1 MKKIRRFLALLTL
14 FVGAAGPLSHAAAE
28 DMWVYRGYDDVDY
41 YLKDE
46 TIHLDGDDWLA
57 DVELVDPDGETKF
70 VATFRFRQTGR
81 WLDDIE
87 ERTVAMWWK
96 SKGKWIDMGLSSK
109 DPLAMALWVDGML
122 PYVGGDDAAS
132 EEGADPGADEA
143 AATDAEVAAGDASTV
158 DADAATDAT
167 LEP

>member
-1 MKKIRRFLALLTL
+1 MKWSTCLCRWFLAAAFLFGGLLPT
-14 FVGAAGPLSHAAAE
+14 PSAAAE
-28 DMWVYRGYDDVDY
+28 DIWVYRGYDDVDY

-70 VATFRFRQTGR
+70 VAAFRFHQTGR
-81 WLDDIE
+81 WVDDIE

-96 SKGKWIDMGLSSK
+96 SKGRWIDMGLSSK

-122 PYVGGDDAAS
+122 PYVGGD
-132 EEGADPGADEA
+132 EETEEEA
-143 AATDAEVAAGDASTV
+143 PVEDGVEVAEEDSKK
-158 DADAATDAT
+158 
-167 LEP
+167 